1 MTYDQKNVIF
11 RSYVKYIN
19 LLQIG
24 VIKMKLTDEPTMHQI
39 DDYHN
44 NESQEKRRTVRL
56 IIVGLLIFSVI
67 YGMIKFQNDTVSDYI
82 GSQEA
87 PGITLTRH

>member
-1 MTYDQKNVIF
+1 
-11 RSYVKYIN
+11 
-19 LLQIG
+19 
-24 VIKMKLTDEPTMHQI
+24 MKLTDEPTMHQI